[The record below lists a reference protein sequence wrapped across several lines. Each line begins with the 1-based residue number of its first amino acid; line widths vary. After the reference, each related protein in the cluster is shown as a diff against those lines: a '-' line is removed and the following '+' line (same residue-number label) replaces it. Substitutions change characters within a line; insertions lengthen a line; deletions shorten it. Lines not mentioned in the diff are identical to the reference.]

1 VNLFSQIFAEAKH
14 RWVHTLLLF
23 GALLCASALPVAFH
37 STGAAA
43 QRETS
48 RLMRDLGYNLRI
60 LPKDAAL
67 ASYWAQGFADGSI
80 PEDAVQRFTT
90 ADELSYNHL
99 LALLVGRVDFRGA
112 SLLLTGLTAEVAP
125 ETKKKGSMIFEV
137 EPGTIHFGFT
147 AAMGA
152 KTGEEITLKGKS
164 FIIAA
169 VLSESGT
176 IDDSRAWVHLSDAQ
190 ALLDMPG
197 VVNEIQALECY
208 CKDVGVDNLARL
220 REELKG
226 IVPEGQV
233 LRMDAMAET
242 REKQRR
248 LSEEYF
254 ELVLPWVLGACAAV
268 VALLSTINVRE
279 RRAEIGILR
288 ALGHGSPMIASLFL
302 FKAVAVGLTAAIAG
316 FALGSWLAL
325 TYGPAVFPETAGKIA
340 VEWQLLTYAA
350 IALPLFAAFSALPST
365 LFAVSQDPA
374 DSLREEGP

>member
-1 VNLFSQIFAEAKH
+1 MKLLSQIYAEAKH

-23 GALLCASALPVAFH
+23 GALLCAAALPVAFN
-37 STGAAA
+37 SAGAAA

-67 ASYWAQGFADGSI
+67 SSYWAQGFADGSI
-80 PEDAVQRFTT
+80 PEEAVQRFTT

-112 SLLLTGLTAEVAP
+112 SVLLTGLTAEVAP

-152 KTGEEITLKGKS
+152 EVGEEIQLNDQRFT
-164 FIIAA
+164 IAA

-190 ALLDMPG
+190 NLFGMPG
-197 VVNEIQALECY
+197 LVNEIQALECY
-208 CKDVGVDNLARL
+208 CKDVGVDNLTRL

-254 ELVLPWVLGACAAV
+254 ALVLPWVLGACAAV

-279 RRAEIGILR
+279 RRSEIGILR
-288 ALGHGSPMIASLFL
+288 ALGHGSLKIASLFL
-302 FKAVAVGLTAAIAG
+302 FKAVAVGLNAAIAG
-316 FALGSWLAL
+316 FALGSWLAV
-325 TYGPAVFPETAGKIA
+325 TYGPAVFPETAGKIE
-340 VEWQLLTYAA
+340 VEWQLLTYSA